1 MAIALDLKPLGR
13 WTDETFVALCR
24 ANPEFNFEL
33 TATGELI
40 IVSPVGASSGR
51 NEFRV
56 AGQLWDWDRDEV
68 KGAAF
73 SSQTMFCLSNGAKRM
88 PDAAWIRRERW
99 EALELKQ
106 LDGFVPISPYFAI
119 EVRSPSDELQPLQEK
134 MREYIDCGVQLAWLI
149 DPQTRRVE
157 IYRANGTVEILDE
170 PEQISGE
177 NVLPEFLFS
186 TARIF

>member
-1 MAIALDLKPLGR
+1 
-13 WTDETFVALCR
+13 
-24 ANPEFNFEL
+24 
-33 TATGELI
+33 
-40 IVSPVGASSGR
+40 
-51 NEFRV
+51 
-56 AGQLWDWDRDEV
+56 
-68 KGAAF
+68 
-73 SSQTMFCLSNGAKRM
+73 M

-106 LDGFVPISPYFAI
+106 LDGFVPIAPYFAI

-134 MREYIDCGVQLAWLI
+134 MREYIDCGVRLGWLI
-149 DPQTRRVE
+149 EPQTRRVE